1 MNNLKQLLTRV
12 TLAVLIIT
20 PMAQAYSS
28 STAQVPE
35 VILSENPPSLG
46 ESAAYVALFLVA
58 AYLISKIT
66 PPLPPE
72 PVVCPVVE
80 ATIIELQEDEDIVKN
95 EVKDLVENSTELEYD
110 FEEDEDTLFAKNF
123 QE

>member
-72 PVVCPVVE
+72 PVCVRLLK
-80 ATIIELQEDEDIVKN
+80 LQ
-95 EVKDLVENSTELEYD
+95 LL
-110 FEEDEDTLFAKNF
+110 NF
-123 QE
+123 KKMKI